1 MAATTHDGITYTPG
15 SGDPVEFTAD
25 LTLDLYAG
33 TPGDNT
39 DWLDGNAGGSYPG
52 SLTGFLASNSDGNA
66 VGGAKLVCGQF
77 TTALVNDETVTLTGD
92 ATRVLAVIVGDN
104 STESAAVTLKNIT
117 NGVAQFTVTGTS
129 DAKVTCWM
137 IVA

>member
-1 MAATTHDGITYTPG
+1 MAITYTTSG
-15 SGDPVEFTAD
+15 SAVFTESF
-25 LTLDLYAG
+25 TLDLYAG
-33 TPGDNT
+33 TEGSDTN
-39 DWLDGNAGGSYPG
+39 WLDGNAGGSYPG

-77 TTALVNDETVTLTGD
+77 TTALVNDETVTLSGD

-117 NGVAQFTVTGTS
+117 DGVAQFTVTGTS

>member
-1 MAATTHDGITYTPG
+1 MAITYTSSG
-15 SGDPVEFTAD
+15 SAVFTESF
-25 LTLDLYAG
+25 TLDLYAG
-33 TPGDNT
+33 TEGSDTN
-39 DWLDGNAGGSYPG
+39 WLDGNAGGSYPG
-52 SLTGFLASNSDGNA
+52 SLTGFVASNSDGNA

-77 TTALVNDETVTLTGD
+77 TTKLVNDETITLSGD

-129 DAKVTCWM
+129 DALVTCWM